1 MTFNFKGKNPKP
13 VKTTFKSCFS
23 QVRTAPFV
31 SMYCFRQ
38 RRKICRISRPFSPI
52 AIYVSKSKLILL
64 HRSVYFILAFSELGK
79 QLYNVSCALCLTYE
93 GLIIDL
99 FESRGLRLITV
110 SLDTPFKI
118 FVKVTSPLIEEQI
131 NLYNVLT
138 IGTLSI

>member
-1 MTFNFKGKNPKP
+1 M
-13 VKTTFKSCFS
+13 
-23 QVRTAPFV
+23 
-31 SMYCFRQ
+31 
-38 RRKICRISRPFSPI
+38 
-52 AIYVSKSKLILL
+52 
-64 HRSVYFILAFSELGK
+64 
-79 QLYNVSCALCLTYE
+79 SCALCLTYE